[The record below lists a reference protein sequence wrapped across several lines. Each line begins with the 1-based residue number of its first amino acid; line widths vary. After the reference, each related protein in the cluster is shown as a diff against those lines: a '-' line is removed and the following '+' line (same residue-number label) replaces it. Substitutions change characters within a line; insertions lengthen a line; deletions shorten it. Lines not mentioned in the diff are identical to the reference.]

1 MKTLFVVAVM
11 LGFLTSSSL
20 AGVTPVDDPA
30 VRAVG
35 SSTVYPFATA
45 VAEKFGKEGNTT
57 PVIESTG
64 TGGGFKLF
72 CSGTGKDTPDIS
84 TASRKIKDSELEI
97 CAKNG
102 VKDPIELKI
111 GKDALAIANS
121 KSGPKMNLTLDQI
134 YLALA
139 RQIPVDGK
147 LVDNPHQKWS
157 DIDPS
162 LPDIRIEVLGP
173 PPTSGTRDSFVEL
186 AMHPACKAALKAA
199 KIKLDGDA
207 EKAACSSMREDGRFI
222 EAGENDNLIVQKLD
236 SNPNAIGIFGFSFL
250 DNSGDKIQDVSING
264 IEASFDA
271 AVDGSYPLSRDL
283 FVYVKREHID
293 AIPSL
298 LPFAKE
304 MVSEDAIGD
313 EGYLVDKGLIVLNK
327 SEREEQ
333 RNKLK

>member
-1 MKTLFVVAVM
+1 MMRMMTAAMALAAM
-11 LGFLTSSSL
+11 ASAAL
-20 AGVTPVDDPA
+20 AGDV

-45 VAEKFGKEGNTT
+45 VAEKFGKSGNPT

-72 CSGTGKDTPDIS
+72 CAGAGEDTPDAVN
-84 TASRKIKDSELEI
+84 ASRKIKDAELET

-102 VKDPIELKI
+102 VRDPIELKI

-121 KSGPKMNLTLDQI
+121 KSGPKLDLTLDQI

-139 RQIPVDGK
+139 KQIPVDGK
-147 LVDNPHQKWS
+147 LVDNPHQTWK

-162 LPDIRIEVLGP
+162 LPDVRIEVLGP

-186 AMHPACKAALKAA
+186 AMHPACKSALEAAG
-199 KIKLDGDA
+199 IKLDADA
-207 EKAACSSMREDGRFI
+207 EKAACSTIREDGRFV
-222 EAGENDNLIVQKLD
+222 EAGENDNLIVQKLAA
-236 SNPNAIGIFGFSFL
+236 NPDALGIFGFSFL
-250 DNSGDKIQDVSING
+250 DNSQDKIQDVSING
-264 IEASFDA
+264 VEASFEA

-283 FVYVKREHID
+283 FVYIKREH
-293 AIPSL
+293 AESTPSL
-298 LPFAKE
+298 MAFAAE

-313 EGYLVDKGLIVLNK
+313 DGYLLDKGLITE
-327 SEREEQ
+327 SEEDREAQ
-333 RNKLK
+333 RAKLR

>member
-1 MKTLFVVAVM
+1 MMKTVISLIALVAM
-11 LGFLTSSSL
+11 
-20 AGVTPVDDPA
+20 AGTAVAGDV

-45 VAEKFGKEGNTT
+45 VAEKFGKEGNPT

-72 CSGTGKDTPDIS
+72 CSGVGDGTPDVS
-84 TASRKIKDSELEI
+84 NASRKIKDGELEL

-102 VKDPIELKI
+102 IKDPIELKI

-121 KSGPKMNLTLDQI
+121 KDGPQMNLTLDQI

-147 LVDNPHQKWS
+147 LVDNPHNKWS

-162 LPDIRIEVLGP
+162 LPDAKIEVLGP

-186 AMHPACKAALKAA
+186 AMHPACKSALKAA
-199 KIKLDGDA
+199 GIKLEGDA
-207 EKAACSSMREDGRFI
+207 EKAACSTMREDGKFI
-222 EAGENDNLIVQKLD
+222 EAGENDNLIVQKLS
-236 SNPNAIGIFGFSFL
+236 SNPNALGIFGFSFL
-250 DNSGDKIQDVSING
+250 DNSGEKIQDVSVNG
-264 IEASFDA
+264 VEASVEA

-283 FVYVKREHID
+283 FVYIKREHLKST
-293 AIPSL
+293 PSL
-298 LPFAKE
+298 LAFAQE
-304 MVSEDAIGD
+304 MVSEAAIGD
-313 EGYLVDKGLIVLNK
+313 DGYLVEKGLISESKEDREAQRAKLN
-327 SEREEQ
+327 
-333 RNKLK
+333 

>member
-1 MKTLFVVAVM
+1 MVNKTFISLVA
-11 LGFLTSSSL
+11 L
-20 AGVTPVDDPA
+20 ATMVSTATAGDV

-45 VAEKFGKEGNTT
+45 VAEKFGKQGNPT

-72 CSGTGKDTPDIS
+72 CGGTGDDTPDVIN
-84 TASRKIKDSELEI
+84 ASRKIKEGELEL

-102 VKDPIELKI
+102 VNDPIELKI

-139 RQIPVDGK
+139 KQIPVDGK

-157 DIDPS
+157 DIDPT
-162 LPDIRIEVLGP
+162 LPDIKIEVLGP

-186 AMHPACKAALKAA
+186 AMHPACKSALKAA
-199 KIKLDGDA
+199 GIKLDADG
-207 EKAACSSMREDGRFI
+207 EKAACSAMREDGRFI

-236 SNPNAIGIFGFSFL
+236 ANPNALGIFGFSFL
-250 DNSGDKIQDVSING
+250 DNSGDMIQDVSING
-264 IEASFDA
+264 VEATFET
-271 AVDGSYPLSRDL
+271 AVDGTYPLSRDL
-283 FVYVKREHID
+283 FVYIKREHIETT
-293 AIPSL
+293 PSL
-298 LPFAKE
+298 RAFAEE

-313 EGYLVDKGLIVLNK
+313 DGYLVEKGLIVEDA
-327 SEREEQ
+327 SQREAQ
-333 RNKLK
+333 RAKLK